1 MIFLFLNKLNIFNYQ
16 VNRGFNNFLELRNQM
31 VIKGYKMP
39 ESGKVLEINGKKIAN
54 KKSNNFEVIICIK
67 PHLLIFL

>member
-1 MIFLFLNKLNIFNYQ
+1 
-16 VNRGFNNFLELRNQM
+16 M
-31 VIKGYKMP
+31 VIKGFKMP